1 MDGNISSWSTDDY
14 DRDSIKL
21 CVEKIKEEFGQQF
34 SNSKSI
40 LEQHSHTMT
49 IHESELPDGVVF
61 VESKEDVL
69 KVVQICDEYKCPII
83 PFGVGSSFEGHVNAP
98 FGGISID
105 MNNMNKILNVYPEDL
120 LVVVQPGVTREQ
132 LNTHLRDTGLFF
144 PIDPG
149 ANASIGGMTA
159 TRASGT
165 NAVNMVP

>member
-1 MDGNISSWSTDDY
+1 MDGNLSSWSTDDY
-14 DRDSIKL
+14 DKDSIKL

-69 KVVQICDEYKCPII
+69 RVVQICDEYKCPII

-98 FGGISID
+98 FGGICID

-144 PIDPG
+144 PY
-149 ANASIGGMTA
+149 
-159 TRASGT
+159 
-165 NAVNMVP
+165 